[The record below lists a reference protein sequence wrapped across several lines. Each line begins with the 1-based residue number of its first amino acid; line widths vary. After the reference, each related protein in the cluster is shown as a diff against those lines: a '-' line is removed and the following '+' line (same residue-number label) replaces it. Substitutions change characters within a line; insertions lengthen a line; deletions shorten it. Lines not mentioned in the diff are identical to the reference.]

1 MNKSKFKV
9 LKKMSNLV
17 LYKLFPQIFKF
28 TRPCLR
34 QDVLIMIANC
44 FYFKVCSQEL
54 QFMTLNKEF
63 HLINPTNL
71 EYILYNICSKL
82 VGLIRWNSLFNV
94 INYNIGLADKP
105 WIPNWGEVRWNF
117 IKFVKKGVEKR
128 GKEA

>member
-1 MNKSKFKV
+1 M
-9 LKKMSNLV
+9 
-17 LYKLFPQIFKF
+17 
-28 TRPCLR
+28 
-34 QDVLIMIANC
+34 
-44 FYFKVCSQEL
+44 
-54 QFMTLNKEF
+54 
-63 HLINPTNL
+63 

-128 GKEA
+128 GKEAKELKGAEDKNFAWENFDHSKSLSCYRQYSVNID